1 VLQLPSVPATS
12 ASGVRPL
19 AWALTLVVPAVLTA
33 GLAGPASAHDGH
45 GSSDDWKQKRADY
58 LAGVSVP
65 VVSTPNVRLVTNLP
79 ATSAISGCFAKS
91 APYFYVSGVD
101 GVSVFDISDPLAPK
115 LTGVLQNALFENEA
129 MNCGE
134 RTVDGVTTRF
144 VLQGIDGAQASAD
157 DIDHFGTDNEFLVI
171 DVTDP
176 AKLFI
181 RSRVATTSSTHTV
194 TCVEDTQ
201 CNYVYTA
208 GGGNHFSI
216 VDLTNLD
223 APKQVGTAASP
234 AAAYNP
240 SFGGSAGHKWNF
252 DVAGYGIHTGS
263 GGSAI
268 FDVHDPAHPRLV
280 TSTDSNGI
288 APGWNDFIQHN
299 SARPNASRFAPG
311 TAPSVSNG
319 NVLLVTEEDYE
330 NTDCATAGSFQTW
343 YVDKL
348 DGTPGAIHPLDR
360 INPVDLGEGVA
371 LPQMAFCSAH
381 WFDYHQSGIV
391 AQGYYEG
398 GLRLIDVRDP
408 RNLKEYGYV
417 ASGLS
422 EVWDAYWVPERNDK
436 GVATGRKTNIVYTTD
451 LIRGLDV
458 YTVEL
463 PGSEPAGGLL
473 PVAASVSTTPT
484 TSGDWWLALAGVLA
498 LAIPVR
504 RVVRRR
510 AALRRVAW
518 KVGS

>member
-1 VLQLPSVPATS
+1 VLQLPSVPASS

-33 GLAGPASAHDGH
+33 VLTGPASAHDGH

-58 LAGVSVP
+58 VAGVSVP
-65 VVSTPNVRLVTNLP
+65 VLSTPNVRLVTNLP

-101 GVSVFDISDPLAPK
+101 GVSVFDISDPLSPK

-144 VLQGIDGAQASAD
+144 VLQGIDAAQASAD

-176 AKLFI
+176 AKPFI

-208 GGGNHFSI
+208 GAGHFSI
-216 VDLTNLD
+216 VDLTDLN
-223 APKQVGTAASP
+223 APKQVGTSGSP
-234 AAAYNP
+234 ALAYNP
-240 SFGGSAGHKWNF
+240 SFGGGAGHKWNF
-252 DVAGYGIHTGS
+252 DDAGYGIHTGS
-263 GGSAI
+263 GGTAI
-268 FDVHDPAHPRLV
+268 FDVRDPAHPRLV

-288 APGWNDFIQHN
+288 APGWNDFIHHN
-299 SARPNASRFAPG
+299 AARPNASRFIPG
-311 TAPSVSNG
+311 ATPSVNNG

-330 NTDCATAGSFQTW
+330 NTDCSTAGSFQTW
-343 YVDKL
+343 YVEKL

-360 INPVDLGEGVA
+360 INPVDPGEGVA
-371 LPQMAFCSAH
+371 LPSLAFCSAH
-381 WFDYHQSGIV
+381 WFDYHQSGII
-391 AQGYYEG
+391 AQAYYEG

-408 RNLKEYGYV
+408 RTLMEYGYV

-422 EVWDAYWVPERNDK
+422 EVWDAYWVPERNSK

-458 YTVEL
+458 FTVDL
-463 PGSEPAGGLL
+463 PGGEPAGGLL
-473 PVAASVSTTPT
+473 PVAASLPT
-484 TSGDWWLALAGVLA
+484 ASPGAGDGWLALAGVLA

-504 RVVRRR
+504 RAVRRR

-518 KVGS
+518 KAGS